1 MKINRYVN
9 GEKTKSLSD
18 MVVEN
23 QEVKE
28 TLAEAARRAEKTEET
43 P

>member
-9 GEKTKSLSD
+9 GEKTKNLSD
-18 MVVEN
+18 VVVEN

-28 TLAEAARRAEKTEET
+28 ALAEAARRAEKAEET
-43 P
+43 L